1 MQPQED
7 GFQNYD
13 LMGVVFISYI
23 YVFSSGYILMG
34 WRTGESD
41 GRDRVADE
49 GSLYIFLGW
58 RHRYPSAYSTLA
70 ERIFDNCTKEKDFI
84 C

>member
-1 MQPQED
+1 
-7 GFQNYD
+7 
-13 LMGVVFISYI
+13 
-23 YVFSSGYILMG
+23 MG